1 MEVQLED
8 IGGVKVFSW
17 LSAKGHSYEVIAHAQ
32 YTT

>member
-8 IGGVKVFSW
+8 IGGVNVFSW